1 MKVAVVGAG
10 LFGCTA
16 AIYAARA
23 GHKVTLIDKAS
34 DIMKGATFC
43 NQFRLHRGYHYPRSE
58 DTGRQC
64 RNGLKA
70 FAGEYGKAF
79 IPYGKK
85 HFYAIARDSRTPAG
99 EYLNFLSSQGLES
112 HIVERREPLMNPET
126 LELAVQVEEGFLDY
140 EILKDLVHHKLMS
153 AGVIFRPHTEI
164 HPLDR
169 DDYDYIIVACYAG
182 NSGVLDDLF
191 VEEYK
196 PTQFEVVEKPVFQ
209 LPRKYRNTGVVVMDG
224 PYGCIDP
231 YGKTGY
237 HVMGH
242 VEHAIHNSNV
252 GDRPHVPP
260 WLPSGR
266 MDYVNAGI
274 IENPDRTKYVVMR
287 DALSKYLPF
296 VQSAKYVGSMF
307 TVRTVLPNKDET
319 DERPTLVTRH
329 DEQVV
334 SIFSGKLGTAVD
346 AAIMAVNEIDR
357 KVP

>member
-1 MKVAVVGAG
+1 MKIAVIGAG
-10 LFGCTA
+10 LFGCTT

-43 NQFRLHRGYHYPRSE
+43 NQFRFHRGYHYPRSE
-58 DTGRQC
+58 STGKQC
-64 RNGLKA
+64 RNGQKA

-85 HFYAIARDSRTPAG
+85 HFYAIARDSKTKAG

-112 HIVERREPLMNPET
+112 HIVERREPLMNPEK

-140 EILKDLVHHKLMS
+140 EILKEQIKNKLMS
-153 AGVIFRPHTEI
+153 AGVIFRPHSLSHI
-164 HPLDR
+164 RLR
-169 DDYDYIIVACYAG
+169 RSFDYIIVACYARNNMALNALG
-182 NSGVLDDLF
+182 CELQESQ
-191 VEEYK
+191 Y
-196 PTQFEVVEKPVFQ
+196 EVVEKPIFQ
-209 LPRKYRNTGVVVMDG
+209 LPKKFKDTGVVVMDG

-231 YGKTGY
+231 YGQTGF

-242 VEHAIHNSNV
+242 VEHAIHHSNV
-252 GDRPHVPP
+252 GYEPEIPK

-266 MDYVNAGI
+266 TDYVDAGI

-287 DALSKYLPF
+287 DALGEYLPF
-296 VQSAKYVGSMF
+296 VHNSKYMGSMF
-307 TVRTVLPNKDET
+307 TVRTVLPNKDDT

-329 DEQVV
+329 DDQVV

-346 AAIMAVNEIDR
+346 AAVMAVNEIDR
-357 KVP
+357 HC